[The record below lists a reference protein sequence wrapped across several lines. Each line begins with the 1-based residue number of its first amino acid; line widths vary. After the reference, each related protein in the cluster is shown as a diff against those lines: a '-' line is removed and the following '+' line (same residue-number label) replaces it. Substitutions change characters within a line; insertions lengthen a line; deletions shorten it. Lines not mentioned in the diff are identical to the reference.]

1 MKKSYNKRNFLLDK
15 VPYILL
21 GLILIIALII
31 FFLIK
36 SRLPLTFFT
45 EMQENTENKTE
56 YSVFIASP
64 TSGEV
69 FNFTNENE
77 TIPIEIKAKEV
88 ESSDYTINIF
98 VNENKIKSFTSPPYK
113 YNWNPGSSGEYKII
127 ARLVDDDNNVIA
139 ESNAITFT
147 VQYESEPENEADVST
162 DIKEKKTN
170 VIYNSN
176 FRYDNTIPAGLPI
189 FSYKCYTPPVI
200 DGIIQEWDKF
210 ESFSSFVPTIKKENY
225 TSHTDIAGIFYS
237 CWDDDNFYFA
247 IKVVD
252 DVFNQQYTGNQI
264 NKGDSITIVFDTNL
278 EEDMY
283 ITSYNNDDYRIDF
296 SPGNFGGIAAESFMN
311 WPSSAPPVGTVIASK
326 KLSDGYAIEVRIPW
340 YNFGG
345 YVPEDEDMLGFTIS
359 ILDTDNLDS
368 TECVISSSKTFDFN
382 NTSTLGAIALIDVGD
397 VYSNPEDEA
406 SDSN

>member
-1 MKKSYNKRNFLLDK
+1 
-15 VPYILL
+15 
-21 GLILIIALII
+21 
-31 FFLIK
+31 
-36 SRLPLTFFT
+36 
-45 EMQENTENKTE
+45 MQENTENKTE

-176 FRYDNTIPAGLPI
+176 FRYDNTIPAGL
-189 FSYKCYTPPVI
+189 
-200 DGIIQEWDKF
+200 
-210 ESFSSFVPTIKKENY
+210 
-225 TSHTDIAGIFYS
+225 
-237 CWDDDNFYFA
+237 
-247 IKVVD
+247 
-252 DVFNQQYTGNQI
+252 
-264 NKGDSITIVFDTNL
+264 
-278 EEDMY
+278 
-283 ITSYNNDDYRIDF
+283 
-296 SPGNFGGIAAESFMN
+296 
-311 WPSSAPPVGTVIASK
+311 
-326 KLSDGYAIEVRIPW
+326 
-340 YNFGG
+340 
-345 YVPEDEDMLGFTIS
+345 
-359 ILDTDNLDS
+359 
-368 TECVISSSKTFDFN
+368 
-382 NTSTLGAIALIDVGD
+382 
-397 VYSNPEDEA
+397 
-406 SDSN
+406 